1 MNNLIDK
8 ARCIPC
14 GEPTPTISINPI
26 TLAAPGRGRDLEM
39 RLTLP
44 AQGAR
49 FPVLL
54 LSHGHGA
61 SLYIAS
67 KDGYGPLANFYAAR
81 GFAVIQPTHL
91 NSRVGGAGPSHP
103 EAPLFWKSRV
113 EDMVLILDHLE
124 EIGARL
130 DPNKVAIIGHSMGG
144 HTAGLLLGATPPD
157 QKQRRDSRIQAGV
170 LLAAPGRGGESLSA
184 YAAEHYPFLGL
195 DYGSMV
201 TPTLVVAG
209 DADESAHLS
218 VRGPAWHTDPYH
230 DGPGRKSLLT
240 LAGGKHGLGGVSGF
254 DAKETDDED
263 PDRLATTQ
271 SMTWAYLRSTL
282 YPQDSSWR
290 QACDSLPESLA
301 TVAEKDG

>member
-8 ARCIPC
+8 ARCLPS

-26 TLAAPGRGRDLEM
+26 TLAAPDRGRDLQM

-44 AQGAR
+44 AQGDR

-54 LSHGHGA
+54 LSHGHGP

-67 KDGYGPLANFYAAR
+67 KDGYAPLANFYAAR

-91 NSRVGGAGPSHP
+91 NSRAGGAGPDHP
-103 EAPLFWKSRV
+103 EAPLFWRSRV
-113 EDMVLILDHLE
+113 EDMTLILDHLE
-124 EIGARL
+124 EIDSRL
-130 DPNKVAIIGHSMGG
+130 DSQKVAVMGHSMGG
-144 HTAGLLLGATPPD
+144 QTAALLLGAMALD
-157 QKQRRDSRIQAGV
+157 KKQRRDRRIQAGV
-170 LLAAPGRGGESLSA
+170 LLAAPGRGGDSLSA

-195 DYGSMV
+195 DFSSMT

-209 DADESAHLS
+209 DADESAHLT

-230 DGPGRKSLLT
+230 DGPGQKSLLT

-282 YPQDSSWR
+282 YPHDSTWR
-290 QACDSLPESLA
+290 RACDALPDSLA
-301 TVAEKDG
+301 TVAEKNG